1 MRIISGSNKGK
12 KLVMPNDKTTR
23 PLKDMAKESIFNIL
37 THAKYINFHIK
48 DSKVLDLFSGIGS
61 FGLEC
66 ISRGSKFVFFLENY
80 PQVLEILKTNISN
93 LNYENKSKVLDI
105 DAFKI
110 DNNTFKKDQKF
121 QIIFCDPPYKEKK
134 IKLLIENLITLDILE
149 KNGVII
155 IHRKRGELDNYPK
168 EVSSIYQERRMLAE
182 EYLTKYGFEV
192 YKSNATMFLWAKLP
206 DDYKNDSMKFSINLL
221 SKSNVAVSPGVGFG
235 NCGEGHIRLA
245 LVENKQRIRQAMKNF
260 IKIIDSV

>member
-12 KLVMPNDKTTR
+12 KLIMPNDKTTR

-37 THAKYINFHIK
+37 THAKYINFHLK

-80 PQVLEILKTNISN
+80 PPVLEILKNNISN
-93 LNYENKSKVLDI
+93 LKYENKSKVIDI

-110 DNNTFKKDQKF
+110 NNNTFKEDQKF

-134 IKLLIENLITLDILE
+134 IELLIENIIEMNILE
-149 KNGVII
+149 KNGIII
-155 IHRKRGELDNYPK
+155 IHRKKGDLDTYPK
-168 EVSSIYQERRMLAE
+168 KFKIIDTKNYGLSTFVFGKKN
-182 EYLTKYGFEV
+182 LTKYFFCFFF
-192 YKSNATMFLWAKLP
+192 N
-206 DDYKNDSMKFSINLL
+206 
-221 SKSNVAVSPGVGFG
+221 
-235 NCGEGHIRLA
+235 
-245 LVENKQRIRQAMKNF
+245 
-260 IKIIDSV
+260 

>member
-1 MRIISGSNKGK
+1 MRIISGLNKGK
-12 KLVMPNDKTTR
+12 KLIMPNNKTTR

-37 THAKYINFHIK
+37 THAKFINFHLK

-66 ISRGSKFVFFLENY
+66 LSRGSKFVFFLENY
-80 PQVLEILKTNISN
+80 PQVLEILKNNISN

-110 DNNTFKKDQKF
+110 DNNTFKEDQKF

-155 IHRKRGELDNYPK
+155 IHRKKGELDTYPNKFKVIETKNYGLSTFVFGK
-168 EVSSIYQERRMLAE
+168 
-182 EYLTKYGFEV
+182 
-192 YKSNATMFLWAKLP
+192 
-206 DDYKNDSMKFSINLL
+206 KN
-221 SKSNVAVSPGVGFG
+221 
-235 NCGEGHIRLA
+235 
-245 LVENKQRIRQAMKNF
+245 
-260 IKIIDSV
+260 